1 MAQGPELLANKLLA
15 GRRQYGVLSPFVE
28 TAAENKGE
36 GLHQNDV
43 RVQGVSIQKWPL
55 KTKGLQF

>member
-1 MAQGPELLANKLLA
+1 MPQAFELLPNKLLE

-28 TAAENKGE
+28 TGAEDKGN